1 MIAPVDVGHRASYV
15 AVAMNLLLLLSAL
28 LSALTG
34 VGAARSEVTS
44 QAVCSQLVE
53 ANAPRAAAP
62 AAIARPLQPLP
73 ALVALAVATD
83 GLFALAPIEPLFASR
98 RRE

>member
-1 MIAPVDVGHRASYV
+1 MIARVDAEHRASYV
-15 AVAMNLLLLLSAL
+15 VGAMNLLLLLSAL

-34 VGAARSEVTS
+34 MGAARGGAMP

-53 ANAPRAAAP
+53 ASVPRAVAAT
-62 AAIARPLQPLP
+62 AIARPLQPLP
-73 ALVALAVATD
+73 ALVALAVAT
-83 GLFALAPIEPLFASR
+83 GRIFALAPIEPPFASR